1 MNYGFVRIA
10 AAVPRVKVAAPLW
23 NIQRIEALAAQA
35 EGKGAQVVVFPELS
49 VTGYTCQDLFH
60 QQTLLQEAERAMLQL
75 LEFSRGLD
83 IIIVVGLPVEVRGSL
98 VNCAAVV
105 QSGQIKALVGKTYL
119 PNYQEFYERRWFT
132 SAEDLAP
139 EAATWLCGQ
148 QLTVGARH
156 IFETG
161 EMNFGIEI
169 CEDLW
174 APVPPSSRL
183 TLEGADVILN
193 LSADN
198 ECVG

>member
-83 IIIVVGLPVEVRGSL
+83 IIIVVGCPWR
-98 VNCAAVV
+98 
-105 QSGQIKALVGKTYL
+105 
-119 PNYQEFYERRWFT
+119 
-132 SAEDLAP
+132 
-139 EAATWLCGQ
+139 
-148 QLTVGARH
+148 
-156 IFETG
+156 
-161 EMNFGIEI
+161 
-169 CEDLW
+169 
-174 APVPPSSRL
+174 
-183 TLEGADVILN
+183 
-193 LSADN
+193 
-198 ECVG
+198 